1 MGVLMI
7 DLSIYNIRD
16 LQNLQPLL
24 TDAINDGG
32 DLKTISDTLATEL
45 SSRLQSLTVT
55 TPAPAARRR
64 SDNITTCPACGS
76 PAVIVPL
83 SRADR
88 SPAATHA
95 IQCQNRPRTDQPW
108 LAGMCGHTEYLVRGE
123 R

>member
-1 MGVLMI
+1 MI

-83 SRADR
+83 APADR
-88 SPAATHA
+88 TPSATHA
-95 IQCQNRPRTDQPW
+95 VQCQNRPAIDRPW
-108 LAGMCGHTEYLVRGE
+108 RDGMCGHTEYIVRGNK
-123 R
+123 